1 MGFVLLLIDVTGK
14 IFVVVVSCAVFALVV
29 VVAVVLV
36 GRDVPALKEGRQQG
50 GLIYI
55 ERKLINNIKK

>member
-36 GRDVPALKEGRQQG
+36 GRDVPALKERRQQG
-50 GLIYI
+50 GTYLY
-55 ERKLINNIKK
+55 RKKVNK